1 MSSYGERLRATMKIL
16 RKTQVELAADI
27 GVSQN
32 AVSKWMRG
40 ECLPETAQIVAT
52 AKFLGV
58 PVDYLIDEANEVCEE
73 SLRLTRWIDDATKK
87 LGLVEAY
94 RRLALMESQ
103 PPKVRHRA

>member
-16 RKTQVELAADI
+16 KRTQVQLADEI

-32 AVSKWMRG
+32 AVSKWMSG
-40 ECLPETAQIVAT
+40 ECLPETAQILAT

-58 PVDYLIDEANEVCEE
+58 PVDYLIDDSNEVCEE
-73 SLRLTRWIDDATKK
+73 SLRLTRWIEDATKK

-94 RRLALMESQ
+94 RRLALMEHA
-103 PPKVRHRA
+103 PPKVRNRA